1 MKYRTWIKMRQAKDQ
16 GWTKPL
22 WRIALVA
29 VLATTLMAPAQAGY
43 REQAK
48 RMHDRLAGV
57 PPTDAVLQ
65 QMEDAINPALPG
77 TASSAAFIAMDN
89 TNFYNVTLKNFA
101 APWTNRDQS
110 VFVPLND
117 YVATV
122 IGMVRDDVP
131 FNTLLSANLTY
142 VGNNGVVA
150 SGPSANNND
159 HYAQLEADNINLRD
173 ELTNVTQSSI
183 TGIPA
188 AATAG
193 VITSRAAAE
202 AFFIAGTNRAMFRFT
217 MMNHMCNDMEQMHD
231 PKLSPDRIR
240 QDVPRSPGGDSRLF
254 LNNCVGCHTAMD
266 PMAQAFAYYNYDDV
280 AGRLEYT
287 AAGPGPG
294 GTVQPK
300 YFNNDLNFPQGF
312 RTPDDQW
319 DNYWRNGQNAYLG
332 FSPSLTGSGFGAKSL
347 GEELANSE
355 AFASCQVRKVFRA
368 VCLRDPEDIA
378 DRSMADQLTT
388 DFMTTLG
395 YRMKDVF
402 AQTAVHCMG
411 Q

>member
-1 MKYRTWIKMRQAKDQ
+1 MRQAKNQ

-22 WRIALVA
+22 WRMALVA

-77 TASSAAFIAMDN
+77 TASSAAFIAMDDA
-89 TNFYNVTLKNFA
+89 NFYNVTLKNFA

-117 YVATV
+117 YIATV
-122 IGMVRDDVP
+122 IGMIRDDVP

-150 SGPSANNND
+150 SGPSAANND

-183 TGIPA
+183 TGVPA

-217 MMNHMCNDMEQMHD
+217 LMNHMCNDMEQMHD

-254 LNNCVGCHTAMD
+254 LNNCVGCHTGMD

-312 RTPDDQW
+312 RTPDDKW

-332 FSPSLTGSGFGAKSL
+332 FSPSLTGSGYGAKSL

-355 AFASCQVRKVFRA
+355 AYASCQVRKVFRA
-368 VCLRDPEDIA
+368 VCLRDPENIA